1 MKYYSFEILIIF
13 GKYLKNVNSGENMS
27 FLTRLNY
34 TNTDLELILI
44 ILEINLLK

>member
-13 GKYLKNVNSGENMS
+13 GKYLKNVNYGENIS
-27 FLTRLNY
+27 FLSRLNY
-34 TNTDLELILI
+34 INPNLELILI